1 MKNLSIIVGCL
12 NDNDIPKQIKNDIII
27 IEALQKNI
35 EKIKKFKCYNYF
47 VSNKCKNIN
56 LYYSDTI
63 KPELKLLKENKN
75 DIIDDILKH
84 EELKQYEKLKHIKS
98 IKSKR
103 FKTITLN
110 SFFKKIKI
118 PKNTNIEI
126 YISEDVDIEI
136 VNNKLKK
143 DYNIIKLI
151 KNNKVIYQKL

>member
-12 NDNDIPKQIKNDIII
+12 DDNDIPKEIKNNIII

-35 EKIKKFKCYNYF
+35 KSIKKFKCYNYF
-47 VSNKCKNIN
+47 VSNKCENKN

-84 EELKQYEKLKHIKS
+84 QELKQYEKIKHIKS
-98 IKSKR
+98 IKSNY

-110 SFFKKIKI
+110 SFFEKIKI

-126 YISEDVDIEI
+126 FISKDVDIKI
-136 VNNKLKK
+136 VNDKLKN

-151 KNNKVIYQKL
+151 KNNKVIYKKI